1 MSNNKHVGSSVDDFL
16 KEDGIFDEARS
27 VAIKR
32 VIAWQIQ
39 QAMKQKKIS
48 KRQMAERMKTS
59 RTQIDRLLDPA
70 NMSVQLNTLQRAAG
84 IVGQRLIIELEPEP
98 YQSNLE

>member
-27 VAIKR
+27 FAIKR

-39 QAMKQKKIS
+39 QAMKQMKIS

>member
-16 KEDGIFDEARS
+16 KEEGIYDETRS

-98 YQSNLE
+98 SQPKL

>member
-39 QAMKQKKIS
+39 QAMKQMKIS